1 MLQSKRSF
9 FLYLFP
15 SFYLQ
20 TTQSMKRLMLFL
32 SAAISLSISA
42 QTYQKLSEYGIE
54 LMEKDSLERAE
65 EAFRQAM
72 KLEPANPYNALL
84 FSNVGIIQRKMGKY
98 VEAEESFTL
107 GLNITPFSIPTL
119 LNRAAVNMEL
129 GQTNRSYVDYCQV
142 LDLDKENAEA
152 LLMRAY
158 IYVSRRDYN
167 AARIDYN
174 HLLQLQPNHY
184 SGKLGLVSLNQK
196 EKKYSQALDILNA
209 MLRDTPKDAT
219 LLMMRAGI
227 EIDMELLDAAL
238 LDLEDAIRNNPES
251 ADAYIYRGELYLYQN
266 KKLLARQD
274 FERAIALGVPKSELS
289 ELLHK
294 CR

>member
-1 MLQSKRSF
+1 
-9 FLYLFP
+9 
-15 SFYLQ
+15 
-20 TTQSMKRLMLFL
+20 MKRLMLFL